1 MLGPSP
7 ESRIGILYVRERVLK
22 RQVREEDPTE
32 VREGDLY
39 EVSRELQF
47 FREVSASGWR
57 RVPDGGWGRV
67 PDGGW
72 GRVPDIR
79 WGSWRLVKVRLVFKH
94 NIGTTTGP

>member
-7 ESRIGILYVRERVLK
+7 ESRIGILNVRERVLK
-22 RQVREEDPTE
+22 RQVREADPTE

-39 EVSRELQF
+39 EVSRERQF
-47 FREVSASGWR
+47 FREVSAS
-57 RVPDGGWGRV
+57 GWGRV

-72 GRVPDIR
+72 GRVPEIR